1 MMLASLF
8 SFLGGGVFRMIWGEL
23 SSWLT
28 KKQDHAN
35 EMERLKFQADREDA
49 TFDRQQAAIKNQ
61 HSMGVEIIHVQAQ
74 AATSTLE
81 TQAWLEGVKATT
93 ILTGV
98 KWVDAWNQTIRPFV
112 ATWAIVMITLAEFS
126 LFTMSDDA
134 MQIACA
140 ALGLY
145 LADRTLA
152 KRGK

>member
-1 MMLASLF
+1 MLASLF

-49 TFDRQQAAIKNQ
+49 TFDRQQLAIKNQ
-61 HSMGVEIIHVQAQ
+61 HDMKVDVIHVQAQ
-74 AATSTLE
+74 AASGALADE
-81 TQAWLEGVKATT
+81 TFLEGVRATT

-126 LFTMSDDA
+126 LFAMSDDA